1 MIKKK
6 KGYRSGGKIKGMMAG
21 GGGKIKGMM
30 MGGKMK
36 AKGMKNGGKM
46 KSKMMT
52 KGGKKPTMTLAQVRS
67 AAKTK
72 GYKLV
77 KA

>member
-6 KGYRSGGKIKGMMAG
+6 KGYRSGGKIKGMM
-21 GGGKIKGMM
+21 
-30 MGGKMK
+30 MGGRMK

-52 KGGKKPTMTLAQVRS
+52 KGGKNLQ
-67 AAKTK
+67 
-72 GYKLV
+72 
-77 KA
+77 

>member
-6 KGYRSGGKIKGMMAG
+6 KGYRNGGKIKGMMAG
-21 GGGKIKGMM
+21 GR
-30 MGGKMK
+30 MK

-67 AAKTK
+67 AAKMK
-72 GYKLV
+72 GFKLV

>member
-21 GGGKIKGMM
+21 GR
-30 MGGKMK
+30 MK
-36 AKGMKNGGKM
+36 A
-46 KSKMMT
+46 KMMT

>member
-6 KGYRSGGKIKGMMAG
+6 KGYRSGGKIKGMM
-21 GGGKIKGMM
+21 
-30 MGGKMK
+30 MGGRMK

-67 AAKTK
+67 AAKMK
-72 GYKLV
+72 GFKLV

>member
-6 KGYRSGGKIKGMMAG
+6 KGYRSGGKIKGMM
-21 GGGKIKGMM
+21 
-30 MGGKMK
+30 MGGRMK

-46 KSKMMT
+46 KSKMMI

-67 AAKTK
+67 AAKMK
-72 GYKLV
+72 GFKLV

>member
-6 KGYRSGGKIKGMMAG
+6 KGYRNGGKIKGMMAG
-21 GGGKIKGMM
+21 GRMKAKGMKN
-30 MGGKMK
+30 GGKMK

>member
-6 KGYRSGGKIKGMMAG
+6 KGYRSGGKIKGMMMG
-21 GGGKIKGMM
+21 GRMKDGGKI
-30 MGGKMK
+30 
-36 AKGMKNGGKM
+36 